1 MAIEMKKTKVKMT
14 KPKHLGV
21 SILDISK
28 MLMYKFWYDYIK
40 RNQDLCNDVA
50 RSFDTSNYNE
60 NNKRP
65 LLIGQNKK
73 VPGIFKDELGGKII
87 VELAALRPK
96 T

>member
-1 MAIEMKKTKVKMT
+1 MNFGR
-14 KPKHLGV
+14 L
-21 SILDISK
+21 
-28 MLMYKFWYDYIK
+28 YK

-50 RSFDTSNYNE
+50 RSSETSNYNE

-65 LLIGQNKK
+65 LVIGQNKK